1 MRDGCAPAATAV
13 RMTAPRPRVSSSNG
27 WKRPGGSIAKP
38 TTWAASM
45 IAVRDRSHF
54 DVDLLPHPKTPRQK
68 GLAGLVVHLTML
80 AMAVVFIRYGYAFA
94 KFGAIQSSEMS
105 GINMLSIY
113 IAFPLAGVTWAL
125 FLAENIAA
133 DIRLLRQPATESSA

>member
-1 MRDGCAPAATAV
+1 MIG
-13 RMTAPRPRVSSSNG
+13 
-27 WKRPGGSIAKP
+27 
-38 TTWAASM
+38 SM

-80 AMAVVFIRYGYAFA
+80 VMAVVFIRYGYDFA

-125 FLAENIAA
+125 FLGENIAA